1 MIVPG
6 ALLSMKIEVYIRK
19 KNIIREIL
27 HSYKELPRY
36 KCALEELFCAVNGYE
51 PCDGYI
57 SNIED
62 PGYRELYTR
71 ILEKINELRASL
83 PQAEDGGNTGE

>member
-1 MIVPG
+1 
-6 ALLSMKIEVYIRK
+6 MKIEVYIRK

-36 KCALEELFCAVNGYE
+36 KQALEELFCAVYGYE
-51 PCDGYI
+51 PRDGYI

-62 PGYRELYTR
+62 HGYQELYTKT
-71 ILEKINELRASL
+71 LKKIKELRASL
-83 PQAEDGGNTGE
+83 PKSKDSGNTSE